1 MRIKLL
7 EPRLAN
13 QIAAGEV
20 VERPAS
26 VVKEL
31 LENALDAGAT
41 SIQVDIEQG
50 GARLIRVRD
59 DGVGIS
65 PDELP
70 LALSRHATS
79 KIATID
85 DLEAIGSLGFRG
97 EALAAISSVSRL
109 TLTSAQ
115 EGQVEAWQV
124 RVEGRDMEPVVTPAA
139 HPRGT
144 TVEMRDLFFNTPA
157 RKRFL
162 RTENTE
168 FKHLEET
175 FRRIAMSEFN
185 TAFRLTHN
193 QKVIHQLP
201 VAHDQAARAQRI
213 ARLCGKQFMEQSVA
227 VELEA
232 SGLRLHGWMGLPTFS
247 RSQADM
253 QYFYVNGR
261 VIRDRVVSH
270 AVRQAYRD
278 VLYQGRHPAYVMYL
292 ELDPALVDVNVH
304 PTKHEVRFREQR
316 MVHDFLYRSLHRT
329 IAELTPGDGPAPEV
343 RTVDSSPLHQHSGI
357 TPMQSG
363 MTLVPPRVNIHS
375 RGAGHEHAAAYG
387 ALTQVENDAAPMW
400 PTTQLAS
407 APAPPSTLMDIDTPS
422 GMPPLGFALGQLH
435 GIYIVAQNAEGMV
448 LVDMHAAHE
457 RITYERMKEAW
468 QDARLQSQPL
478 LVPHSL
484 AVTAQEVE
492 LISEHGAW
500 LEQLGF
506 QVEPAG
512 PESIM
517 IRAIPALLRGG
528 DVEALLR
535 DVLSDLLEHGLSERV
550 ESEIDELFSSMAC
563 HGSVRANRRL
573 SLDEMNALL
582 RDMESTE
589 RSGQCNHGRP
599 TWMQFTL
606 KQLDKL
612 FLRGQ

>member
-7 EPRLAN
+7 DPRLAN

-26 VVKEL
+26 VIKEL
-31 LENALDAGAT
+31 LENALDAGADN
-41 SIQVDIEQG
+41 IYVDVEQG
-50 GARLIRVRD
+50 GSRLIRVRD
-59 DGVGIS
+59 DGRGID

-79 KIATID
+79 KISTAE
-85 DLEAIGSLGFRG
+85 DLAAIGSLGFRG

-109 TLTSAQ
+109 TLTSAE
-115 EGQVEAWQV
+115 EGQAQAWQV
-124 RVEGRDMEPVVTPAA
+124 RVEGRDMTPTVTPAA

-162 RTENTE
+162 RTEKTE
-168 FKHLEET
+168 FGHVEEA

-185 TAFRLTHN
+185 TGFRLTHN
-193 QKVIHQLP
+193 QKVIHQLAP
-201 VAHDQAARAQRI
+201 AKDQVARSQRI
-213 ARLCGKQFMEQSVA
+213 ARLCGQQFMEQSVA
-227 VELEA
+227 VEVEA

-261 VIRDRVVSH
+261 VVRDRVVSH

-278 VLYQGRHPAYVMYL
+278 VLYQNRQPAYVLFL

-304 PTKHEVRFREQR
+304 PTKSEVRFREQR
-316 MVHDFLYRSLHRT
+316 MVHDFLYRTLHRT
-329 IAELTPGDGPAPEV
+329 IAELSPEAAPAPEIK
-343 RTVDSSPLHQHSGI
+343 TVESTPWHQQSGI
-357 TPMQSG
+357 TPNQG
-363 MTLVPPRVNIHS
+363 GLTLVPPRVNVAPLASAPSH
-375 RGAGHEHAAAYG
+375 GNGHDYAQAYG
-387 ALTQVENDAAPMW
+387 ALV
-400 PTTQLAS
+400 
-407 APAPPSTLMDIDTPS
+407 APAELGQSSHPEVAESAQEPPS
-422 GMPPLGFALGQLH
+422 GMPPLGYALGQLH
-435 GIYIVAQNAEGMV
+435 GIYVVAQNAEGMV

-457 RITYERMKEAW
+457 RITYERLKESW
-468 QDARLQSQPL
+468 QQARVQSQPL
-478 LVPHSL
+478 LVPYSL
-484 AVTAQEVE
+484 AVSTKEAALVADSQN
-492 LISEHGAW
+492 AFA
-500 LEQLGF
+500 QLGF
-506 QVEPAG
+506 EVAQVG
-512 PESIM
+512 PESIT
-517 IRAIPALLRGG
+517 IRAIPALLRGA
-528 DVEALLR
+528 DVEALIR
-535 DVLSDLLEHGLSERV
+535 DVLADLLTHGITTRV
-550 ESEIDELFSSMAC
+550 EGEIDELLSSMAC

-573 SLDEMNALL
+573 SIDEMNALL

-599 TWMQFTL
+599 TWMQFSM